1 MAHITPIRPRVTD
14 VQGKELWVHPWS
26 SEPSKPLV
34 QLYIPELQHQS
45 LHLEPGQAKL
55 LLEQLTKAIEEL
67 EPAGALL
74 EVSA

>member
-14 VQGKELWVHPWS
+14 IRGKEVWVHPWS
-26 SEPSKPLV
+26 SEPSNPLV

-45 LHLEPGQAKL
+45 LHLEPEQAKL

-67 EPAGALL
+67 ESAKALL
-74 EVSA
+74 GVSA